1 MQEWVAAGNSEAGCI
16 RAQEKDMVRD
26 SGTVPVISLGD
37 LQAHS
42 SWPQFPWSINVKLKS
57 SLTQGCREDK
67 RVARVPRERCM
78 VVRVHICA
86 HV

>member
-1 MQEWVAAGNSEAGCI
+1 
-16 RAQEKDMVRD
+16 MVID

-37 LQAHS
+37 LEKSQQAHS

-57 SLTQGCREDK
+57 SLTQGCHEDG
-67 RVARVPRERCM
+67 RIARVPRERCI
-78 VVRVHICA
+78 VARVHICA